1 MENLWGGIEAGG
13 THFVCSVASS
23 PNDIQD
29 RISFKTTNPKQ
40 TLDIAIDFFN
50 RNPPIDAIGI
60 ASFGPLDLDKNS
72 STYGTIT
79 STPKEHWNNTNIVEI
94 IKSKLNIP
102 VFLDTDVNAA
112 LLGEFI
118 WGNAKNIDNAIYIT
132 VGTGIG
138 GGAILN
144 GKLIHGLTHPE
155 MGHMRIPKDDEDS
168 FRGIC
173 KYHGDCLEGLASGLA
188 IEKRISKNTLMGNN
202 KIWELESKYL
212 GIAIS
217 NLILTMSPERI
228 IIGGGVMNHDGLI
241 DSIRTQTLDALNDY
255 VLTDKILD
263 NIDTYIQPPYLKDNA
278 GVLGAILLAKQ
289 GSGNLS

>member
-13 THFVCSVASS
+13 THFVCAVGTS
-23 PNDIQD
+23 PNNIQD
-29 RISFKTTNPKQ
+29 QISFNTTTPEQ
-40 TLDIAIDFFN
+40 TLNIAIDFFHQN
-50 RNPPIDAIGI
+50 SPIDAIGI
-60 ASFGPLDLDKNS
+60 GSFGPLDLDKNS
-72 STYGTIT
+72 STYGTIS

-94 IKSKLNIP
+94 IKYKLKIP

-112 LLGEFI
+112 LLAEYV
-118 WGNAKNIDNAIYIT
+118 WGNAKNIDNAVYMT

-138 GGAILN
+138 GAAMMN
-144 GKLIHGLTHPE
+144 GKLIHGLIHPE
-155 MGHMRIPKDDEDS
+155 MGHMKIPKDEEDT
-168 FRGIC
+168 FKGIC

-188 IEKRISKNTLMGNN
+188 IEKRIAKSTIRGTN

-241 DSIRTQTLDALNDY
+241 DSIRTQTLNTLNSY

-289 GSGNLS
+289 ESEN